1 MSHEPSPPRPESRP
15 DYLYSG
21 GNVLM
26 HPPPSLGHSEM
37 YGLVVK
43 GRREALHRPTGA
55 IPLTRSAKR
64 HENECRHCNL

>member
-21 GNVLM
+21 GNVPM

-37 YGLVVK
+37 
-43 GRREALHRPTGA
+43 
-55 IPLTRSAKR
+55 
-64 HENECRHCNL
+64 